1 MVFIGLLYTGWRF
14 AHGNSTVVDVDYVVG
29 RSRDVAVWKALV
41 VSAGV
46 GMAITFVL
54 MIFSLIGARLEARRF
69 RKAAVGLESELNEL
83 RQLHPSS
90 EIVAQTVDSEDASI
104 VRTGRGVVQKA

>member
-1 MVFIGLLYTGWRF
+1 MFIGLLYAGWRF

-41 VSAGV
+41 VSAGL

-54 MIFSLIGARLEARRF
+54 MIFGLIGARLEARRF

-90 EIVAQTVDSEDASI
+90 GIVAEDVVSAEAPI
-104 VRTGRGVVQKA
+104 GRTGRGGVQKA